1 MYLSYHGCDPGVER
15 RTCLILSSKQ
25 EAPVEKKKG
34 CSVLRTVSTCVEDI
48 TFEATLE
55 QFFSIISIS

>member
-48 TFEATLE
+48 TF
-55 QFFSIISIS
+55 

>member
-25 EAPVEKKKG
+25 EAPVEKENG
-34 CSVLRTVSTCVEDI
+34 SSVVGPIGTCVD
-48 TFEATLE
+48 FPGNARAVFLM
-55 QFFSIISIS
+55 ISTS